1 MDGAV
6 KIRVWVGV
14 RMDEGVGLG
23 MGVVWDCLGWS
34 GWVWVDEN
42 VVGYE

>member
-23 MGVVWDCLGWS
+23 MGVVWDCLGGS
-34 GWVWVDEN
+34 GWTRLWLGMN
-42 VVGYE
+42 S